1 MGEIA
6 ETVPDNSKLD
16 MIEALLASEA
26 QRKKEQDVRAKREEE
41 MQSKSKSYRA
51 MSLDELKKLV
61 AKKKLV
67 SGEKKD
73 EMVTALM
80 LGSIQEDA
88 AAARKADL
96 QAKST
101 QTLSDL
107 LSLNGLDATG
117 SKDKMVKRFLDHE
130 AKVSDDLKAFESG
143 VAAAAMEQ
151 KAALEKKGNSE
162 LKDMC
167 GEQGL
172 ALGGAKEERIER
184 LVDEAK
190 KSRAFDDLVSSNM
203 RMKRRDA
210 LNIMSKEQLLE
221 ICDELQVD
229 PLMKEIM
236 VERIMA
242 HEKEHPDEPK
252 AKRARVAK

>member
-96 QAKST
+96 QAKSA

-117 SKDKMVKRFLDHE
+117 SK
-130 AKVSDDLKAFESG
+130 
-143 VAAAAMEQ
+143 
-151 KAALEKKGNSE
+151 
-162 LKDMC
+162 
-167 GEQGL
+167 
-172 ALGGAKEERIER
+172 
-184 LVDEAK
+184 
-190 KSRAFDDLVSSNM
+190 
-203 RMKRRDA
+203 
-210 LNIMSKEQLLE
+210 
-221 ICDELQVD
+221 
-229 PLMKEIM
+229 
-236 VERIMA
+236 
-242 HEKEHPDEPK
+242 
-252 AKRARVAK
+252 